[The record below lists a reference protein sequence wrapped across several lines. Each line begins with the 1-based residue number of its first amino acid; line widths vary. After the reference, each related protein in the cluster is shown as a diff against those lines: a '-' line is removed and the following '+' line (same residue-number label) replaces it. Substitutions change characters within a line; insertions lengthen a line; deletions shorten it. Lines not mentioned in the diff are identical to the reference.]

1 MLDQARREILALDP
15 DLTFVTSEPMRYN
28 VALKL
33 APVRMGAGLLG
44 IFGLL
49 ALALASVGLYGVI
62 AYSVSRRT
70 HEIGIRMALGARQ
83 TEVMKL
89 VVRQGMALAAIG
101 ITFGLLLA
109 VAMSRVLATVL
120 YGTSAVDIMAF
131 SAASF
136 LLLAVA
142 FLANYLPARRAA
154 HVDPM
159 EALRYE

>member
-1 MLDQARREILALDP
+1 M
-15 DLTFVTSEPMRYN
+15 
-28 VALKL
+28 ALKL
-33 APVRMGAGLLG
+33 APVRMGATLLG

-49 ALALASVGLYGVI
+49 ALALAAVGLYGVI

-70 HEIGIRMALGARQ
+70 HEIGIRMALGARA

-89 VVRQGMALAAIG
+89 VVQQGMALAVIG
-101 ITFGLLLA
+101 VMVGLLLA
-109 VAMSRVLATVL
+109 VAMSRVLATFL
-120 YGTSAVDIMAF
+120 YGVSAVDILAF
-131 SAASF
+131 SAAAF

-154 HVDPM
+154 RVDPM

>member
-1 MLDQARREILALDP
+1 MFIVVHIAFAVAVLNDAQNRHADGRPTA
-15 DLTFVTSEPMRYN
+15 FVGPFIW
-28 VALKL
+28 
-33 APVRMGAGLLG
+33 MGATLLG

-70 HEIGIRMALGARQ
+70 HEIGIRMALGAHA

-89 VVRQGMALAAIG
+89 VVRQGMALAVIG
-101 ITFGLLLA
+101 VVFGLLLA
-109 VAMSRVLATVL
+109 VAMSRVLATML
-120 YGTSAVDIMAF
+120 YGISAIDLVAF
-131 SAASF
+131 SLASI